1 MLEVFQDMKKGK
13 TSRQIIFAIVAVLC
27 VAGLAYPISD
37 WIGYRSVALLLLLLV
52 SVLATRLSLPAV
64 LLAAVLSAL
73 VWDFFFIPPHF
84 TFTIG
89 TSEDLLLIVMYFIVA
104 LLNGV
109 INYRVRQFEREKQQR
124 KERER
129 AIALYNT
136 LFNSLSHDLRTPIA
150 TIIGAADALREQ
162 SAALTPSQQEE
173 LLTEIGSGA
182 IRLSEQVENLLN
194 MSRLEAGR
202 IQVRKAWC
210 DVGDLVY
217 GVAAKLK
224 REGREHHLDI
234 SVPEDMPLV
243 RLDFGLSEQVLLN
256 LLSNAYRHTPP
267 GGRINIQARI
277 SAEIS
282 GHFERQAGEQTP
294 VNASMAL
301 VHDKVTHCLYIEIS
315 DNGPGFS
322 DADIALAFDKF
333 NTLSNAKADGTGLG
347 LYIVKGFTEAQG
359 GNVHLSNRFEGGAR
373 FVLEFPTAVIDQSI
387 HYA

>member
-1 MLEVFQDMKKGK
+1 MKKGQ
-13 TSRQIIFAIVAVLC
+13 TSRQIIFAILAVLS

-84 TFTIG
+84 TFTID

-109 INYRVRQFEREKQQR
+109 INYRVRQFEREHQHR

-162 SAALTPSQQEE
+162 AAALTPSQQEE
-173 LLTEIGSGA
+173 LLAEIGSGA

-202 IQVRKAWC
+202 VQVRKAWC

-224 REGREHHLDI
+224 REGREHQLEI
-234 SVPEDMPLV
+234 SIPEDMPLV

-267 GGRINIQARI
+267 GGRIHIQARI

-282 GHFERQAGEQTP
+282 GHFERDTDEQLP
-294 VNASMAL
+294 VASMEL
-301 VHDKVTHCLYIEIS
+301 MHDKVTHCLYLEVS

-322 DADIALAFDKF
+322 EADIACAFDKF
-333 NTLSNAKADGTGLG
+333 NSLSNQKADGTGLG
-347 LYIVKGFTEAQG
+347 LYIVKGFSEAQG

-373 FVLEFPTAVIDQSI
+373 FVLEFPTAVIDQTVISQHVSVI
-387 HYA
+387 S